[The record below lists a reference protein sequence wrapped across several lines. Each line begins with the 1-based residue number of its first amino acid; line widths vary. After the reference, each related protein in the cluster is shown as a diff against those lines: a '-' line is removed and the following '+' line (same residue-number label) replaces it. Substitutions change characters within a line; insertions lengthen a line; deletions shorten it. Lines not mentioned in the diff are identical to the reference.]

1 MPIGGNNDTFSITG
15 AKLKVEQG
23 VQVGG
28 SIAYTDNP
36 TGFGSVTAQIDN
48 DNTLNITS
56 GKNTGV
62 ANVARSTTATITAIN
77 HTNVNNNTTIHI
89 ALKNTSSA
97 NGSNGGIFITLGT
110 FSNDDNIKVNYT
122 DDYVISPQETGM
134 ITLRKVNNVLSV
146 FIREMF
152 TTDSKT
158 FDSDKN
164 RPFYVKDGLNY
175 KYPLYTATFPNA
187 VTSTIGGTQYY
198 VRNTSNGGVISK
210 SRPPKGIPEKV
221 AETSISGV
229 QFGLSGKKV
238 DVSVKGGLNTQTYA
252 QIRDNANG
260 DIKTNF
266 FLEDGEGEGTFTETS
281 ASARTYKVYVDGL
294 ATSTT
299 TSLTTTDAPPHIVFL
314 YNNFAD
320 SGDPFY
326 DLTVSNAAV
335 HGRIYADTPSDT
347 YSWGTLGTPTKT
359 TSSTTYSWTPTST
372 ISNATVLLIG
382 GGGSGGC
389 GQGGGGGAGGL
400 ISQTVS
406 SIANS
411 AQTIVV
417 GNGGE
422 GPSSRTTRG
431 VSGTDTT
438 AFSLTATGGGG
449 GASDNTTSYPAR
461 NGGSGGGGSGGS
473 TSGGAHGTGTSGQG
487 NDGGAKGSS
496 SGYPGGGGGAGA
508 AGTGGGTGRG
518 HGGDGVTNDI
528 TGTVYYWAGGGG
540 GSGHKGGP
548 GHGGKGG
555 GGGGGQG
562 GGGNGGTGGITL
574 GSKGT
579 KAASEADNDAG
590 GGNGGHGTGGG
601 GGGGGWNG
609 GKGGNGGSGIVIIKG
624 VGGQQ
629 SINRLVEI
637 EHVSYDKDTYAHVID
652 FKKTGTGDHVRY
664 KIDNGSYVDTSSGV
678 YTLSTTLTSGQ
689 RTGSGIKYTAYLA
702 DSSNNQLGTKKTL
715 SYNPLTPTGEVTQRI
730 LKITKFFKRSAVNLT
745 PNADL
750 ENISS
755 GFVFAGGVE
764 KGWSNDGAGWDT
776 YSNVTYQLATTATTL
791 STDSMGDWYTTADG
805 SGNSATFKWE
815 KSNDGGA
822 TWTNATVS
830 SGSIGNY
837 FEGGW
842 QRYITSAAFTLDVT
856 DVSYEYRIGDV

>member
-1 MPIGGNNDTFSITG
+1 MPIGGNNDTFTITG
-15 AKLKVEQG
+15 AKLKVDQG

-28 SIAYTDNP
+28 SITYTTLA
-36 TGFGSVTAQIDN
+36 TGFGSVTAEISSN
-48 DNTLNITS
+48 NTLNITS

-62 ANVARSTTATITAIN
+62 AKIERTTPATITTLT

-89 ALKNTSSA
+89 ALKNTSP
-97 NGSNGGIFITLGT
+97 NKGDFITLGT
-110 FSNDDNIKVNYT
+110 FTGDDSVKVNYT
-122 DDYVISPQETGM
+122 DEYSIGPGETGM
-134 ITLRKVNNVLSV
+134 VTVRKVNNVASV

-152 TTDSKT
+152 NTTSTDLTNK
-158 FDSDKN
+158 
-164 RPFYVKDGLNY
+164 PFYIKSGVNY
-175 KYPLYTATFPNA
+175 KYPLYASTGGNTNS
-187 VTSTIGGTQYY
+187 VTIDGVNYWEPAGGHT
-198 VRNTSNGGVISK
+198 TK
-210 SRPPKGIPEKV
+210 SRPPKGLPEKV
-221 AETSISGV
+221 VETSVSGV

-238 DVSVKGGLNTQTYA
+238 DVSVEGGLNTQTYA

-266 FLEDGEGEGTFTETS
+266 FLEDGEGEGAFTETS

-320 SGDPFY
+320 SSDPFY

-389 GQGGGGGAGGL
+389 GHGGGGGAGGV

-417 GNGGE
+417 GNGGV

-438 AFSLTATGGGG
+438 AFSLTAIGGGG
-449 GASDNTTSYPAR
+449 GASNNNTSYPAR
-461 NGGSGGGGSGGS
+461 DGGSGGGGSGGS
-473 TSGGAHGTGTSGQG
+473 TSGGAHGSGTAGQG

-496 SGYPGGGGGAGA
+496 TEYPGGGGGAGA

-518 HGGDGVTNDI
+518 HGGDGVANDI

-540 GSGHKGGP
+540 GAGHKGGP

-579 KAASEADNDAG
+579 KSASMMDNDAG

-601 GGGGGWNG
+601 GGGGGWSD

-637 EHVSYDKDTYAHVID
+637 SHVSYDKDTYAHVVD
-652 FKKTGTGDHVRY
+652 FKKTGTGDHIRY
-664 KIDNGSYVDTSSGV
+664 KIDNGSYADTASGV

-702 DSSNNQLGTKKTL
+702 DSSNNQLGTKKTF
-715 SYNPLTPTGEVTQRI
+715 SYNPLTPSSEVTPRV
-730 LKITKFFKRSAVNLT
+730 LKITKFFKRSAANLN
-745 PNADL
+745 PNAEL
-750 ENISS
+750 ENIST
-755 GFVFAGGVE
+755 GFIYAAGVE
-764 KGWSNDGAGWDT
+764 RTWSNDGAGWDT
-776 YSNVTYQLATTATTL
+776 YSNVTLEFHTTATNF
-791 STDSMGDWYTTADG
+791 SNDGMGDWHTTQDG

-837 FEGGW
+837 FEGNW
-842 QRYITSAAFTLDVT
+842 QRYITSGAFTLDFA
-856 DVSYEYRIGDV
+856 DDSYEYRIGDV